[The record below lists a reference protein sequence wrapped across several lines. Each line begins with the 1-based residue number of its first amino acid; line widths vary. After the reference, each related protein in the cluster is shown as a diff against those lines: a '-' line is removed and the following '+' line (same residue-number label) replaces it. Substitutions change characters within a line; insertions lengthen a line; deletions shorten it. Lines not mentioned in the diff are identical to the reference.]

1 MEVLLNSGQ
10 MKACDQAAIYKT
22 GIPSMVLMER
32 AALSVVDEM
41 MEAHMNLASVLVVC
55 GSGNNGGDGFA
66 IARLLKERDVSVTI
80 AFVGRETSMTEETAL
95 QKQICENCGIKVC
108 TNFQEREYTT
118 IVDAIFGIG
127 LSRAIEGRYAQ
138 VVEWINCS
146 HAQVV
151 AVDIPSGI
159 SADTGKVL
167 GTAVRA
173 DLTVTFAFR
182 KTGQILYPGTEYCG
196 KLICRRIG
204 ISLENDIMPAAFIYT
219 ETDLRKVAGR
229 RAYSNKGSYGKVL
242 LIAGSRG
249 MSGAAYFSALSA
261 YRSGCGLVRIL
272 TPECN
277 REIIQNC
284 LPEAMVTSYD
294 SSQDAVGKLRELFFW
309 ADVIGIGPGIGT
321 GAVSEAIMNC
331 VLKESVLPLVIDADG
346 LNLLAKQPSLLDQVK
361 GPVIVTPHVG
371 EMMRLTGKDKTEITE
386 NLLECTREYA
396 KQNHVIC
403 VLKDARTVV
412 SDGGRI
418 YLNTSG
424 NHGMAVGGSGD
435 VLMGVICG
443 LLAQGM
449 RPFDAASEGV
459 FIHGLAGDLAR
470 KQSSAYGMIAGDI
483 ANQIGVVLSKAD
495 L

>member
-1 MEVLLNSGQ
+1 MEVLLNAAQ

-41 MEAHMNLASVLVVC
+41 MAGGMNLTSVLVVC

-66 IARLLKERDVSVTI
+66 IARLLKERDVSVTL

-95 QKQICENCGIKVC
+95 QKQICENCGIKIC
-108 TNFQEREYTT
+108 TDFQEREYTT

-138 VVEWINCS
+138 VIEWINHS
-146 HAQVV
+146 QAQVV

-182 KTGQILYPGTEYCG
+182 KPGLILYPGTEYCG

-204 ISLENDIMPAAFIYT
+204 ISLESGMVPAAFTYT
-219 ETDLRKVAGR
+219 EEDLGKVARR

-249 MSGAAYFSALSA
+249 MSGAAYLSALSA
-261 YRSGCGLVRIL
+261 YRSGTGLVRIL

-294 SSQDAVGKLRELFFW
+294 SSQDAIGKLRELFFW

-321 GAVSEAIMNC
+321 GPVSEEILNC
-331 VLKESVLPLVIDADG
+331 VLKESALPLVIDADG
-346 LNLLAKQPSLLDQVK
+346 LNLLAKQPSLLNQVRR
-361 GPVIVTPHVG
+361 PVIVTPHVG
-371 EMMRLTGKDKTEITE
+371 EMMRLTGKDKTEITG

-396 KQNHVIC
+396 KQNQVIC
-403 VLKDARTVV
+403 VLKDARTAV
-412 SDGGRI
+412 SDGGQI

-435 VLMGVICG
+435 VLTGVICG

-449 RPFDAASEGV
+449 QPFEAAAEGV

-470 KQSSAYGMIAGDI
+470 KQSSAYGMMAGDI
-483 ANQIGVVLSKAD
+483 ADQIGVVLRKAD

>member
-1 MEVLLNSGQ
+1 MEVLLNSAQ

-41 MEAHMNLASVLVVC
+41 MAGGLNLTSVLVVC

-66 IARLLKERDVSVTI
+66 IARLLKERDVSVTL
-80 AFVGRETSMTEETAL
+80 AFVGKETSMTEETAL
-95 QKQICENCGIKVC
+95 QKQICENCGIKIC

-127 LSRAIEGRYAQ
+127 LSRAIEGGYAQ
-138 VVEWINCS
+138 VIEWMNRS
-146 HAQVV
+146 PAQIV

-173 DLTVTFAFR
+173 ALTVTFAFR
-182 KTGQILYPGTEYCG
+182 KPGQILYPGTEYCG

-204 ISLENDIMPAAFIYT
+204 ISLERGMVPAAFTYT
-219 ETDLRKVAGR
+219 EEDLGKVARR

-249 MSGAAYFSALSA
+249 MSGAAYLSALSA
-261 YRSGCGLVRIL
+261 YRSGTGLVRIL

-309 ADVIGIGPGIGT
+309 ADVIGIGPGVGT
-321 GAVSEAIMNC
+321 GPVSEELLNC
-331 VLKESVLPLVIDADG
+331 VLKESTLPLVIDADG
-346 LNLLAKQPSLLDQVK
+346 LNLLAKQPSLLNQAK

-371 EMMRLTGKDKTEITE
+371 EMMRLTGKDKTEITG
-386 NLLECTREYA
+386 NLMECTREYA
-396 KQNHVIC
+396 KQNQVIC
-403 VLKDARTVV
+403 VLKDARTAV
-412 SDGGRI
+412 SDGGQI

-435 VLMGVICG
+435 VLTGVICG
-443 LLAQGM
+443 LLSQGM
-449 RPFDAASEGV
+449 QPFEAAAEGV

-483 ANQIGVVLSKAD
+483 ADQIGVVLKKAD
-495 L
+495 V